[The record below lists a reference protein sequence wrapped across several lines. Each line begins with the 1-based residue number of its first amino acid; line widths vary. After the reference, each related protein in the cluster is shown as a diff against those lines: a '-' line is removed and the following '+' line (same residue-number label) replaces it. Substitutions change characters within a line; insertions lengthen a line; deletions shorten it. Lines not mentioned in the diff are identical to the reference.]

1 MIQRIQTLY
10 LALAAFVL
18 GLMLQSPIVS
28 FVIDGKIYDL
38 TSYMLV
44 NSQDSKDVIFYNYP
58 LAVLIGVV
66 SLLAFI
72 TILFFK
78 NRKLQM
84 KLTLFNWILTLGI
97 YVLIAYYYFQAQA
110 IKELVFTF
118 RLPVVYPAVAFI
130 LLVLAF
136 KRIKKDEEIIQ
147 SLNRIR

>member
-18 GLMLQSPIVS
+18 GLMLQIPIVS

-44 NSQDSKDVIFYNYP
+44 NSQDAKDVIFYNYP
-58 LAVLIGVV
+58 LAVLIIAA

-72 TILFFK
+72 TILLFK

-136 KRIKKDEEIIQ
+136 RGIKRDEEIIQ

>member
-10 LALAAFVL
+10 LATAAFVL

-38 TSYMLV
+38 TSYKLV
-44 NSQDSKDVIFYNYP
+44 NSQDASDVIFSNYP
-58 LAVLIGVV
+58 LAVLIIVT

-72 TILFFK
+72 TIIFFK

-110 IKELVFTF
+110 IKQLIFSF
-118 RLPVVYPAVAFI
+118 RLPIIYPAIAFI

-136 KRIKKDEEIIQ
+136 KAIKKDEEIIQ
-147 SLNRIR
+147 SIDRIR

>member
-28 FVIDGKIYDL
+28 FAIDGKIYDL

-58 LAVLIGVV
+58 LAILIIAA

-136 KRIKKDEEIIQ
+136 RGIKRDEEIIQ

>member
-18 GLMLQSPIVS
+18 GLMLQNPIVS

-44 NSQDSKDVIFYNYP
+44 NSQDAKDVIFYNYP
-58 LAVLIGVV
+58 LAVLIGV
-66 SLLAFI
+66 SALLAFI
-72 TILFFK
+72 TILLFK

-118 RLPVVYPAVAFI
+118 RLPVVYPAVALI

-136 KRIKKDEEIIQ
+136 RGIKRDEEIIQ

>member
-18 GLMLQSPIVS
+18 GLMLQNPIVS

-58 LAVLIGVV
+58 LAILIIAA

-72 TILFFK
+72 TILLFK

-136 KRIKKDEEIIQ
+136 RGIKRDEEIIQ